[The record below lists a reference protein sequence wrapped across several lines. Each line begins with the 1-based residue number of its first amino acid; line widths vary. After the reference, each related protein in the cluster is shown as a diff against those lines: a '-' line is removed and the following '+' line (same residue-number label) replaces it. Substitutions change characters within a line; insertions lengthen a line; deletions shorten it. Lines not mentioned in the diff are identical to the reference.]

1 MRRRMHLHN
10 IRSVIEQALLL
21 SVQEIQFAGIA
32 DAALKKVSVSSE
44 QLQHL
49 ASELEKHGHG
59 EIRISAEIELF
70 LRVSNTDV
78 LSSIQWAA
86 FWAKVNTE
94 ENELHALAIPETDWE
109 FAWQRGIEPI
119 KHDALEGMRRDVRD
133 MNETLE
139 EDSYSFQAAMVLF
152 ASELVGPYS
161 DRIATFLG
169 YPLGLVQLM
178 AARLQEAK
186 IWQDDHV
193 HGESWFDPEKGAIAF
208 MLDLMVAEGQ
218 LVRRWSEEKKQYSYH
233 ASDKTADSHFVV

>member
-1 MRRRMHLHN
+1 MDLHS
-10 IRSVIEQALLL
+10 IRNVIEQSLLL

-32 DAALKKVSVSSE
+32 DADLKNVSISSE

-49 ASELEKHGHG
+49 ASELEHHGHG
-59 EIRISAEIELF
+59 EVRISVEIELF

-78 LSSIQWAA
+78 LSSVQWVA
-86 FWAKVNTE
+86 FRTKVNAE
-94 ENELHALAIPETDWE
+94 GNELGAVVSPEKDWE
-109 FAWQRGIEPI
+109 MAWQRGIEPI
-119 KHDALEGMRRDVRD
+119 KHDALQGMRRDVRN
-133 MNETLE
+133 MNETLH

-169 YPLGLVQLM
+169 YPSSLVQLM

-193 HGESWFDPEKGAIAF
+193 HCDSWFDPEKGAVAF

-218 LVRRWSEEKKQYSYH
+218 LLRKWSEEKKQYSYH
-233 ASDKTADSHFVV
+233 VPENMEVSHFAV

>member
-1 MRRRMHLHN
+1 M
-10 IRSVIEQALLL
+10 
-21 SVQEIQFAGIA
+21 
-32 DAALKKVSVSSE
+32 SVSSE
-44 QLQHL
+44 RLQHL
-49 ASELEKHGHG
+49 ALQLEEHGHG

-86 FWAKVNTE
+86 FRAKVNTE

-161 DRIATFLG
+161 DRIAMFLG
-169 YPLGLVQLM
+169 YPSSLVQLM

-193 HGESWFDPEKGAIAF
+193 HCDSWFDPEKGAVAF

-218 LVRRWSEEKKQYSYH
+218 LLRKWSEEKKQYSYH
-233 ASDKTADSHFVV
+233 VPENVEVSHFAV

>member
-49 ASELEKHGHG
+49 ASEL
-59 EIRISAEIELF
+59 
-70 LRVSNTDV
+70 
-78 LSSIQWAA
+78 
-86 FWAKVNTE
+86 
-94 ENELHALAIPETDWE
+94 
-109 FAWQRGIEPI
+109 
-119 KHDALEGMRRDVRD
+119 
-133 MNETLE
+133 
-139 EDSYSFQAAMVLF
+139 
-152 ASELVGPYS
+152 VGPYS

-178 AARLQEAK
+178 AARLQGAK

-233 ASDKTADSHFVV
+233 AS